1 MIFNWDSALG
11 IEIQGSRMALA
22 SVKRGFQDFRY
33 GSHLVIDSFQ
43 ELPTAELKKR
53 IQEFVKES
61 GVNRENVIVGLPRE
75 AVIVRQVELPL
86 EVEEN
91 LDQVVRFQVDRFE
104 PSEDELSFFD
114 YQLLKKNP
122 DAGSLSIQIVMVRQE
137 VMDRTLQLFRE
148 CGLFPASVCYA
159 SLGIAYSLR
168 LRERK
173 GPRDKAAAIFYCR
186 PDAVEFVLLAGER
199 RIFSEVYPAE
209 VMNGGGE
216 RLLDEF
222 GLFVQRL
229 DLGADELDRVYV
241 TGPAGEGCLAAIQE
255 RVPEAVDL
263 ESEIRQ
269 AQKGLSRT
277 ALSETLAAAGLAVS
291 GLLMSPSQGLN
302 LIPSERRVIRER
314 PSLVPSFILAGLLL
328 FLLGAMGTRDYV
340 QKQSLQEEVQRHV
353 QLLEGDVQSV
363 LELRSQVQQ
372 RQAELE
378 ELQGLL
384 SGRQTVLLILKDLTE
399 RIPEDTYLQTF
410 QVQNDQ
416 IQMQG
421 YSRAASNL
429 LQVLVQSPYIENV
442 KPNWIT
448 EDRSVPDMQRFNFA
462 ATVKK
467 R

>member
-22 SVKRGFQDFRY
+22 SVKKGFQNFHL
-33 GSHLVIDSFQ
+33 GSQLVIDSFQ
-43 ELPTAELKKR
+43 ELPTAELKSR

-91 LDQVVRFQVDRFE
+91 LEQVVRFQVERFE

-114 YQLLKKNP
+114 FQLLKRDP

-137 VMDRTLQLFRE
+137 VMDPTLQLFRE
-148 CGLFPASVCYA
+148 CGLFPASVRYA

-168 LRERK
+168 LREKEGGRE
-173 GPRDKAAAIFYCR
+173 GTAAIFYCR
-186 PDAVEFVLLAGER
+186 PDGVEFILQQEGG

-209 VMNGGGE
+209 MMNGGGE

-241 TGPAGEGCLAAIQE
+241 TGPAGEECLAAIQQ
-255 RVPEAVDL
+255 RLPEAADL
-263 ESEIRQ
+263 ESEVRR
-269 AQKGLSRT
+269 AQKGVTRA
-277 ALSETLAAAGLAVS
+277 ALSQTMCAAGLAVS

-302 LIPSERRVIRER
+302 LIPSDRRVIRER
-314 PSLVPSFILAGLLL
+314 PSLVPSFVLAGLLL
-328 FLLGAMGTRDYV
+328 FLLGAMGTRDYL

-353 QLLEGDVQSV
+353 QSLEGDVQTV

-372 RQAELE
+372 RQAELQ
-378 ELQGLL
+378 ELQELL
-384 SGRQTVLLILKDLTE
+384 SGRQTVLSILKDLTE

-429 LQVLVQSPYIENV
+429 LQVLVRSPHIENV

-448 EDRSVPDMQRFNFA
+448 DDRSVPDMQRFNFA
-462 ATVKK
+462 ASVKK
-467 R
+467 Q